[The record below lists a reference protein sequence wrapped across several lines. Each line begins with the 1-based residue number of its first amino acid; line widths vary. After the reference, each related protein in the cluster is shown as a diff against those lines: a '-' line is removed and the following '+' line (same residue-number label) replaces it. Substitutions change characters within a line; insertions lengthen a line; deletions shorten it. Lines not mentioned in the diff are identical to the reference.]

1 MRARVHIAD
10 HRPFGTTR
18 ECTSMVIVLALAVSI
33 IPAQAVAQG
42 SGRSGKDVVESS
54 CIACHGS
61 GASGAPKIGDNKAWA
76 KRASQGLTGLT
87 QNALKGIRQMPAH
100 GGNANLSDSE
110 IERAITYMVNQ
121 SGGRW
126 AEPIDRARSRA
137 ARSGEQVVSAQC
149 AKCHATGVGGAPRIG
164 DQAAWLPRL
173 KLGLDTLILSA
184 INGHGGMPPR
194 GGAAD
199 LTDPEIRSAVVY
211 MFNWGTV
218 PTKTVPTAKAAVGQS
233 SRVVD
238 GTTVHLGVVSA
249 EAIRRRPNEYPVG
262 EYGVAPATPEQYL
275 ITVALFDAN
284 NGQRITDATVRA
296 RVSSAK
302 GAGPEKALE
311 PMTIAAV
318 RTYGNYFAMAGA
330 GTYTVNLQ
338 IRRPGAP
345 DAIQAKL
352 EYTHR

>member
-1 MRARVHIAD
+1 MSAEVHVAD
-10 HRPFGTTR
+10 HRPFGKTP
-18 ECTSMVIVLALAVSI
+18 ECTLVIALALAVSI
-33 IPAQAVAQG
+33 APERAGAQR
-42 SGRSGKDVVESS
+42 SERSGKDVVESS
-54 CIACHGS
+54 CVACHGT

-100 GGNANLSDSE
+100 GGNANLTDFE

-126 AEPIDRARSRA
+126 SEPVDRTSRRA
-137 ARSGEQVVSAQC
+137 VRSGEQVVTAQC
-149 AKCHATGVGGAPRIG
+149 AKCHGTGEGGAPRIG

-199 LTDPEIRSAVVY
+199 LTDPEIRNAVIF
-211 MFNWGTV
+211 MFNAGTV
-218 PTKTVPTAKAAVGQS
+218 PTKTVPTAKAVVSQNY
-233 SRVVD
+233 RVAD
-238 GTTVHLGVVSA
+238 GTTIHLGVVSA
-249 EAIRRRPNEYPVG
+249 EAIRRHPNEYPVR
-262 EYGVAPATPEQYL
+262 EYGVAPAAPEQYL
-275 ITVALFDAN
+275 VTVALFDAN
-284 NGQRITDATVRA
+284 NGQRITDASVRA
-296 RVSSAK
+296 RVSTAK

-311 PMTIAAV
+311 PMTIAAS
-318 RTYGNYFAMAGA
+318 RTYGSYFAMAGA
-330 GTYTVNLQ
+330 GTYTVNVQ

-345 DAIQAKL
+345 DAIQAKF